1 MTLMK
6 ATQMIKPS
14 REKRLV
20 NAFKQP
26 VRKLYAMFVQYL
38 SFNTFLQAKEPL
50 IYILYHSTLRLYRSL
65 LSRFIL
71 PEVIAEP
78 DGVQSIDLEDPD
90 VLKDFNSVFIGTV
103 TKQYA
108 RDSHIIGTSQY
119 KKFLREVRAFFI
131 KCAKYLQASI
141 SVLNNDV
148 FKFLT
153 FLRLQDA
160 KLR

>member
-1 MTLMK
+1 M
-6 ATQMIKPS
+6 
-14 REKRLV
+14 
-20 NAFKQP
+20 
-26 VRKLYAMFVQYL
+26 
-38 SFNTFLQAKEPL
+38 
-50 IYILYHSTLRLYRSL
+50 RLYRSL

-71 PEVIAEP
+71 PEVITEP
-78 DGVQSIDLEDPD
+78 DCAQSIDLKDPD
-90 VLKDFNSVFIGTV
+90 VLKDFNSVFIGTM

-108 RDSHIIGTSQY
+108 RDSHIIGTSEY

-141 SVLNNDV
+141 SVLKNDV
-148 FKFLT
+148 IKSLT